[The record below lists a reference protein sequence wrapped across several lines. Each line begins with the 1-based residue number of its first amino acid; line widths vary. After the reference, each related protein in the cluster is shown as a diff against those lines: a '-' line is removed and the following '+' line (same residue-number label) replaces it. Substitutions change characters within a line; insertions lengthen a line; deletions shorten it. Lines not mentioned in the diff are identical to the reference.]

1 MTLDPHLEMHEAMM
15 PTVDAHFR
23 SREPAVR
30 ATYEAILKEARSL
43 GPVREEA
50 KKTSI
55 HLCRSTAFA
64 GIATQRSALVLTL
77 KSAKDIPHSRIRR
90 REQASAHRWHVE
102 IKLEK
107 PADVDRQLKAW
118 LAESYAL
125 ARA

>member
-1 MTLDPHLEMHEAMM
+1 M
-15 PTVDAHFR
+15 
-23 SREPAVR
+23 
-30 ATYEAILKEARSL
+30 

-64 GIATQRSALVLTL
+64 GVAVQRAALVLTL
-77 KSAKDIPHSRIRR
+77 KSSKDIPHPRVKR
-90 REQASAHRWHVE
+90 REQASANRWHLE

-107 PADVDRQLKAW
+107 PGDVDRQLKTW

-125 ARA
+125 AKE